1 MKILIADDHALF
13 RDGLKL
19 TLERLDAN
27 AQVVQAESYEAAEKQ
42 LEIKPHPNLIIVDLD
57 MPDKSWQEG
66 LNILMTKAPQAHF
79 VVVSATE
86 DAKTVRQ
93 VMEKGVSGYITKR
106 SDSKIITAALKLIL
120 EGGTYLPP
128 VLLNEIKP
136 NLPTTS
142 PDKKGKLTARQ
153 AEVLKYIS
161 QGLSNKQIAYEMG
174 VSEATIKLHINAMLK
189 ALNATNRTQALVNAQ
204 KDGLI

>member
-19 TLERLDAN
+19 TLEQLDSG
-27 AQVVQAESYEAAEKQ
+27 AQILQAESYETAEK
-42 LEIKPHPNLIIVDLD
+42 LLDSKPQPNLLIIDLD

-66 LNILMTKAPQAHF
+66 LDELKNKAPEAHIVVMSAIEDTKIIRQA
-79 VVVSATE
+79 
-86 DAKTVRQ
+86 
-93 VMEKGVSGYITKR
+93 MEKGISGYISKR
-106 SDSKIITAALKLIL
+106 SDSKIINAALKLVL

-128 VLLNEIKP
+128 ILLENLNTP
-136 NLPTTS
+136 NLPS
-142 PDKKGKLTARQ
+142 ESGKGQLTARQ
-153 AEVLKYIS
+153 FEVLQYIS

-204 KDGLI
+204 KIGLI

>member
-19 TLERLDAN
+19 SIEQLDDVTEIVSADSYTQAQKILET
-27 AQVVQAESYEAAEKQ
+27 SP
-42 LEIKPHPNLIIVDLD
+42 KPDLVLVDLD
-57 MPDKSWQEG
+57 MPDQTWNDG
-66 LNILMTKAPQAHF
+66 LDVLMQTSPQSLF

-86 DAKTVRQ
+86 DIKTIRQ
-93 VMEKGVSGYITKR
+93 VMEKGVRGYITKR
-106 SDSKIITAALKLIL
+106 SDAKIISAALKLII

-128 VLLNEIKP
+128 VLLKGIENIK
-136 NLPTTS
+136 TTPES
-142 PDKKGKLTARQ
+142 KRETLTARQ
-153 AEVLKYIS
+153 FEVLQYIS
-161 QGLSNKQIAYEMG
+161 QGLSNKQIAHEMN

-204 KDGLI
+204 KMELL